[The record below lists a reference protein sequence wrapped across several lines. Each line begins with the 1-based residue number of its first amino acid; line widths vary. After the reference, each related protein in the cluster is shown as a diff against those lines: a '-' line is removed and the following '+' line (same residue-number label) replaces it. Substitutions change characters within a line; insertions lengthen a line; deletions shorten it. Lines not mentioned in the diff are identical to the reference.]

1 MKTQQRGLMIAAPAS
16 GSGKTVVTL
25 ALLRSLRDRGLDIR
39 AAKSGP
45 DYIDPQFHE
54 VACGAASVNLDA
66 WAMLPERLA
75 ELAGAQ
81 EGTHLLVE
89 AAMGL
94 FDGADDGSEAG
105 SGSAADLAAALGLP
119 VVLVLDASRQSQSVA
134 ALVSGFAAFRDDVRI
149 AGIIL
154 NRVGSDRHEAM
165 LRRALAPT
173 EITVLGAIY
182 RNPELVLPERHL
194 GLVQAGELPVECF
207 VEKAA
212 RLVSESVDLDALKA
226 CFALVKN
233 GKSATR
239 LPPLGQRI
247 AIASDTAFSF
257 AYPHMLADWRA
268 QGAELSFFSPLE
280 DEAPA
285 GDCDA
290 VFLPGGYPELH
301 GGRLAQARAFKSGMK
316 QAAWRGALIYGECG
330 GYMALGQGLVDGD
343 GVSHAMCGLLDLE
356 TSFAKRKRSLGYR
369 QIEAGAGF
377 ALGSRMRGHEFHYS
391 STVSARG
398 DPLFAVRNAAGT
410 DLGNAGLRHGNVMGS
425 YLHVIDAA

>member
-25 ALLRSLRDRGLDIR
+25 ALLRALRDRGVDIR

-54 VACGAASVNLDA
+54 IACGTASVNLDA
-66 WAMLPERLA
+66 WAMKPGRLTG
-75 ELAGAQ
+75 LAVAQ
-81 EGTHLLVE
+81 GGTHLIVE

-94 FDGADDGSEAG
+94 FDGANDGSEAG
-105 SGSAADLAAALGLP
+105 SGSAADLAAALGLS
-119 VVLVLDASRQSQSVA
+119 VVLLLDASRQSHSVA
-134 ALVSGFAAFRDDVRI
+134 ALVGGFAAFRDDVRI
-149 AGIIL
+149 AGVIL
-154 NRVGSDRHEAM
+154 NRVGSERHEAM

-173 EITVLGAIY
+173 GIAVLGALH
-182 RNPELVLPERHL
+182 RNPGLMLPERHL
-194 GLVQAGELPVECF
+194 GLVQAGELQVECF

-212 RLVSESVDLDALKA
+212 RLVSESIDLDALEA
-226 CFALVKN
+226 CFAPVKN
-233 GKSATR
+233 CKSATR

-247 AIASDTAFSF
+247 AIARDTAFAF
-257 AYPHMLADWRA
+257 VYPHMLADWRV
-268 QGAELSFFSPLE
+268 QGAELSFFSPLR

-285 GDCDA
+285 QDCDA
-290 VFLPGGYPELH
+290 VYLPGGYPELH
-301 GGRLAQARAFKSGMK
+301 GGRLAQAESFKAGMARA
-316 QAAWRGALIYGECG
+316 ARRGALIYGECG
-330 GYMALGQGLVDGD
+330 GYMALGQGLVDGY

-356 TSFAKRKRSLGYR
+356 TSFAKCKLSLGYR

-377 ALGSRMRGHEFHYS
+377 ALGSHMRGHEFHYS
-391 STVSARG
+391 SAVSERG

-410 DLGNAGLRHGNVMGS
+410 DLGNAGLRNGNVMGS